1 MDQVLRRVPHFR
13 TGEEVSVDRV
23 ERFLLS
29 SEAPPRLRPV
39 RDFRFGFNLRTIR
52 SQDSM
57 IDVCREAESLGYDV
71 ALIPDH
77 LGRNRPAP
85 FPMLVAAANATSRL
99 RVGTFV
105 LNGGFWN
112 ASLLARDI
120 ATTDQ
125 LTGGR
130 LEVGLGAG
138 HMKTEFEIAKIPWRG
153 FDERVRGL
161 QETIDELERLFA
173 DEDNGYQTFQRP
185 RPPLM
190 IAGTGH
196 AMLQLAAARADIVG
210 YGGILQARGQPPGT
224 FRIATAEEMD
234 ERVSYFVDCAGGRA
248 GDIEANLLIQIVAVT
263 EDRAAVANRFVA
275 EHSPEL
281 SVDQFLSA
289 PVVLIGTTGEIAAQV
304 RERRERYGVSYFCVH
319 EPSFKDFAPV
329 IKLLRDTA

>member
-1 MDQVLRRVPHFR
+1 M
-13 TGEEVSVDRV
+13 
-23 ERFLLS
+23 
-29 SEAPPRLRPV
+29 

-52 SQDSM
+52 SRDSM
-57 IDVCREAESLGYDV
+57 IEVCRRAESLGYDV

-112 ASLLARDI
+112 ASLLAREV

-130 LEVGLGAG
+130 LELGLGAG
-138 HMKTEFEIAKIPWRG
+138 HMKSEFEMANIPWHG
-153 FDERVRGL
+153 FAERVRSL
-161 QETIDELERLFA
+161 RDAIDELDRLFA
-173 DEDNGYQTFQRP
+173 DEAVGYETFQKP

-196 AMLQLAAARADIVG
+196 ATLELAAARADIVG
-210 YGGILQARGQPPGT
+210 YGGILQASGRPPGT

-234 ERVSYFVDCAGGRA
+234 ERVGHFVRCAGARA
-248 GDIEANLLIQIVAVT
+248 AEIEANLLIQVVVVTDDRVA
-263 EDRAAVANRFVA
+263 AANRFIA
-275 EHSPEL
+275 ESSSDL
-281 SVDQFLSA
+281 SLEQLLSA
-289 PVVLIGTTGEIAAQV
+289 PVVLMGTIDEIAAQL
-304 RERRERYGVSYFCVH
+304 RERRERYGISYFCVH
-319 EPSFKDFAPV
+319 EPAVEDFAPV
-329 IKLLRDTA
+329 IKVLRQTA

>member
-1 MDQVLRRVPHFR
+1 MS
-13 TGEEVSVDRV
+13 SVGASAGS
-23 ERFLLS
+23 L
-29 SEAPPRLRPV
+29 RLRPV

-52 SQDSM
+52 DRDSM
-57 IDVCREAESLGYDV
+57 TEVCRRAESLGYDV

-105 LNGGFWN
+105 LNSAFWN
-112 ASLLARDI
+112 ASMLARDV

-125 LTGGR
+125 LTNGR
-130 LEVGLGAG
+130 LELGLGAG
-138 HMKTEFEIAKIPWRG
+138 HMKSEFEAANIPWRR

-161 QETIDELERLFA
+161 RDMIDELDRLFV
-173 DEDNGYQTFQRP
+173 DEAGGYEPFQKP

-196 AMLQLAAARADIVG
+196 ATLDVAAAHADIVG
-210 YGGILQARGQPPGT
+210 YGGILQAPGKPPGT

-234 ERVSYFVDCAGGRA
+234 ERVSFFADRA
-248 GDIEANLLIQIVAVT
+248 GARAAGIEANLLIQVVLVT
-263 EDRAAVANRFVA
+263 EDRVAAASRFRA

-281 SVDQFLSA
+281 SVDELLWA
-289 PVVLIGTTGEIAAQV
+289 PVVLIGTIAEMAAQL
-304 RERRERYGVSYFCVH
+304 RERRERYGISYFCVH
-319 EPSFKDFAPV
+319 EPALEDFAPV
-329 IKLLRDTA
+329 IKTLRNIAC